1 MSKVININ
9 ADQFEKEVI
18 QSKVPILVD
27 FWAPWCRPCQ
37 MMGPILDEVAKDLGE
52 KAKIVKIDVDDQRN
66 ISLAQMF
73 QIRSIPSMKVF
84 KNGAVIE
91 EYVGMRSKE
100 NLIEGLMKNM

>member
-9 ADQFEKEVI
+9 ADKFESEVI
-18 QSKVPILVD
+18 QSKVPVLVD

-52 KAKIVKIDVDDQRN
+52 KVKVVKVDVDDHSN
-66 ISLAQMF
+66 IALAQMF
-73 QIRSIPSMKVF
+73 QIMSIPSMKIF
-84 KNGAVIE
+84 KNSSVVE

-100 NLIEGLMKNM
+100 QLVEGLTKSM